1 MRSLLI
7 GLVVSAVLLPLGETA
22 AGKTGLTNGLV
33 SFGTCCGDGTTGIYT
48 IRPDGTA
55 QRHIYEPEFD
65 DASLI
70 SAWSPNGKRIAY
82 VARGGLW
89 TMSATGTQNK
99 RLTKGKGD
107 TLAPTWSADG
117 KQIAFVDLAA
127 KHGSNYAIYVIGT
140 NGKGLKRIVRGAKYQ
155 NNPAWSPSGKLIIFE
170 RANALWTVKPNGHGQ
185 KRIATGT
192 SPSWS
197 PDGKSVAFD
206 RNGDV
211 WTMKANG
218 TGAQLVIDVP
228 SSTAGIAWSPD
239 SRWIGYAIADRGDVM
254 LVRPDGTGGKRL
266 TDEPDLFH
274 SEPAWQP
281 KP

>member
-22 AGKTGLTNGLV
+22 AGKTGTDERSRLLRHLLRRR
-33 SFGTCCGDGTTGIYT
+33 DDGIYT

-127 KHGSNYAIYVIGT
+127 KHGTNYAIYVIGT

-218 TGAQLVIDVP
+218 TGAQLVIEVP